1 MNFIVLLYIIIAVG
15 LSEMIAF
22 LIIIVSGQEWKR
34 FREKLNFTQ
43 KQMRG

>member
-22 LIIIVSGQEWKR
+22 LIIIVSGQE
-34 FREKLNFTQ
+34 
-43 KQMRG
+43 